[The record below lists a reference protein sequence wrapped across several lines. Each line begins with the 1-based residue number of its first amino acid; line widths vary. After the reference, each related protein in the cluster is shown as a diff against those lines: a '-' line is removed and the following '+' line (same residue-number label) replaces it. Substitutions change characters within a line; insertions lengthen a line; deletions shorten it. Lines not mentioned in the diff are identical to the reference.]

1 MTTYCAEADLVGK
14 GAYDTYKAIGFLIT
28 VTDSEPLRGLVSCGC
43 DTYTVRRI
51 GPRKWEVWSGADTYS
66 FGSQWEMLAWFGDR
80 V

>member
-1 MTTYCAEADLVGK
+1 MTTYYTGADLVGK
-14 GAYDTYKAIGFLIT
+14 GAYVTYKAIGLIVT

-51 GPRKWEVWSGADTYS
+51 GSRKWEVRSGADTYS
-66 FGSQWEMLAWFGDR
+66 FGSQWELLAWFGDR

>member
-14 GAYDTYKAIGFLIT
+14 GAYEIYKAIGFLIT
-28 VTDSEPLRGLVSCGC
+28 VTDSEPLRGLVSCGY

-66 FGSQWEMLAWFGDR
+66 FGSQWELLAWFGDR

>member
-1 MTTYCAEADLVGK
+1 MTTYYTAADLVGK

-28 VTDSEPLRGLVSCGC
+28 VTDSDPLRGLVSCGRN
-43 DTYTVRRI
+43 TYTVRRI

-66 FGSQWEMLAWFGDR
+66 FGSQWEMLDWFGDR